1 MADLKKFDPTKVNR
15 NKPLAWDAAQKPPK
29 AVYTSDLMND
39 DGTINTGSATKYAVP
54 TDAIVFLTVADLD
67 LPYRE
72 SAKSALEY
80 HARESNMAPNDLM
93 WKLVIQD
100 AMQDKSNETLRAL
113 RPVTDKARERAFGT
127 VEKMLRD
134 MGLTEDQVKSKLAG
148 LKS

>member
-29 AVYTSDLMND
+29 AVYTSDLVND
-39 DGTINTGSATKYAVP
+39 DGSVNAEACAKFSVAPASVGYLTVVDLDGHYRGSAK
-54 TDAIVFLTVADLD
+54 
-67 LPYRE
+67 E
-72 SAKSALEY
+72 ALEF
-80 HARESNMAPNDLM
+80 HARESNMTSNDLM

-100 AMQDKSNETLRAL
+100 AMQDKSNETLRAI

-134 MGLTEDQVKSKLAG
+134 IGLTDEQVKAKLAVLAG
-148 LKS
+148 